1 MIATLSINVNVQ
13 IDFFSFLTWD
23 VGQHDDDQ
31 EVVIVKGHVVFV
43 GKPQGEHA
51 RSPNIW

>member
-1 MIATLSINVNVQ
+1 MKDPPPLTQHVEVQ
-13 IDFFSFLTWD
+13 LRKQWD

-51 RSPNIW
+51 GSPDIR